1 MKLLSIDVGLKNLA
15 LCLFQKEECG
25 LFSIN
30 IWDVINITGVEEE
43 VKQVFHCNETLK
55 NGKICGKNAK
65 YMKHGCECT
74 SYLCMK
80 HSSQHIIQPNGMKNI
95 SKYNV
100 AELKN
105 WIEQYNIEMNDTITT
120 KKQMVDIIKKWLDTC
135 YVSIPSKKKV
145 KNSYTNI
152 LLYGRNIK
160 DYFDKIYTNDIT
172 HVCIEQQMTSKMRI
186 ISYMIAQY
194 FIGKNSEIDVIMCNA
209 CYKLKGLETDK
220 TNYDERKKNSVKHML
235 HFLDEDIYE
244 NWKTFFSMNKKQD
257 DLSDAFLQGK
267 WAIGNYNL

>member
-15 LCLFQKEECG
+15 PCLFQKEIDG
-25 LFSIN
+25 LFSIDV
-30 IWDVINITGVEEE
+30 WDVINITGIEEQ
-43 VKQVFHCNETLK
+43 VKQVFPCNEKLK
-55 NGKICGKNAK
+55 NGKVCGKNAK
-65 YMKHGCECT
+65 YMKQCGECT

-80 HSSQHIIQPNGMKNI
+80 HSKGCIIQPNGMKNL

-105 WIEQYNIEMNDTITT
+105 WIQQYNIEMNDTITT
-120 KKQMVDIIKKWLDTC
+120 KKQMIDIIKKWLDTC
-135 YVSIPSKKKV
+135 YISIPSKKKV

-160 DYFDKIYTNDIT
+160 EYFDKIYTNDIT

-194 FIGKNSEIDVIMCNA
+194 FIGKNSNIEVIMCNA
-209 CYKLKGLETDK
+209 CYKLKDLEAEK
-220 TNYDERKKNSVKHML
+220 TNYDDRKKNSVKHVTN
-235 HFLDEDIYE
+235 FLDEPIYQK
-244 NWKTFFSMNKKQD
+244 WKTFFDMNKKKD

>member
-1 MKLLSIDVGLKNLA
+1 
-15 LCLFQKEECG
+15 
-25 LFSIN
+25 
-30 IWDVINITGVEEE
+30 
-43 VKQVFHCNETLK
+43 
-55 NGKICGKNAK
+55 
-65 YMKHGCECT
+65 
-74 SYLCMK
+74 
-80 HSSQHIIQPNGMKNI
+80 MKNI

-105 WIEQYNIEMNDTITT
+105 WIEQYNIEIDETITT
-120 KKQMVDIIKKWLDTC
+120 KKQIIDVIKKWLTTC

-160 DYFDKIYTNDIT
+160 EYFDKIYTDDIT

-194 FIGKNSEIDVIMCNA
+194 FIGKNINTEVIMCNA

-235 HFLDEDIYE
+235 HFLDEPIYE
-244 NWKTFFSMNKKQD
+244 DWKTFFNMNKKQD

-267 WAIGNYNL
+267 WAIGNYKL

>member
-15 LCLFQKEECG
+15 FCLFQKEEDG
-25 LFSIN
+25 VFSIN

-43 VKQVFHCNETLK
+43 VKQVYHCNETLK
-55 NGKICGKNAK
+55 NGRVCGKNAK
-65 YMKHGCECT
+65 YMKHGCDCV

-80 HSSQHIIQPNGMKNI
+80 HSNGRLIQPNGMKNI

-100 AELKN
+100 NELKKL
-105 WIEQYNIEMNDTITT
+105 IDEYNIEMNETITT
-120 KKQMVDIIKKWLDTC
+120 KKQIVDVIKKWLDTC
-135 YVSIPSKKKV
+135 YISIPTKKKA
-145 KNSYTNI
+145 KNAYTNI

-160 DYFDKIYTNDIT
+160 NYFDKIYTDDIT

-194 FIGKNSEIDVIMCNA
+194 FIGKNSSIEIIMCNA
-209 CYKLKGLETDK
+209 CYKLKDLESEK
-220 TNYDERKKNSVKHML
+220 TNYDDRKKNSVKHML
-235 HFLDEDIYE
+235 RFLEESVYH
-244 NWKTFFSMNKKQD
+244 NWKPFFNMNKKQD

-267 WAIGNYNL
+267 WAIGNYSL

>member
-15 LCLFQKEECG
+15 LCLFQKG
-25 LFSIN
+25 DNDLFSIN

-43 VKQVFHCNETLK
+43 VKQVFPCNEILK
-55 NGKICGKNAK
+55 NGKVCGKNAK
-65 YMKHGCECT
+65 YMKHSCDCT
-74 SYLCMK
+74 SYMCMK
-80 HSSQHIIQPNGMKNI
+80 HSNGHIIQPNGMKNI

-100 AELKN
+100 AELKG
-105 WIEQYNIEMNDTITT
+105 WIEQYNIEIDETITT
-120 KKQMVDIIKKWLDTC
+120 KKQMVDIIKKWLNTC

-145 KNSYTNI
+145 KNAYTNI

-160 DYFDKIYTNDIT
+160 GYFDKIYTDDIT

-194 FIGKNSEIDVIMCNA
+194 FIGKNSNIDVIMCNA
-209 CYKLKGLETDK
+209 CYKLKGLEADK
-220 TNYDERKKNSVKHML
+220 TTYDERKKNSVKHML
-235 HFLDEDIYE
+235 HFLDEPIYE
-244 NWKTFFSMNKKQD
+244 DWKTFFMMNKKQD

>member
-15 LCLFQKEECG
+15 LCLFKKEDCG
-25 LFSIN
+25 LFAIN
-30 IWDVINITGVEEE
+30 IWDVINITGVEEQ
-43 VKQVFHCNETLK
+43 VKQVFLCNDVLK

-65 YMKHGCECT
+65 YMKQCGDCT

-80 HSSQHIIQPNGMKNI
+80 HSNGHIIQPNGMKNI

-100 AELKN
+100 SELKN
-105 WIEQYNIEMNDTITT
+105 WIEQYNIEMNETITT
-120 KKQMVDIIKKWLDTC
+120 KKQMVDIIKKWMDTC
-135 YVSIPSKKKV
+135 YVSIPPKKKV

-194 FIGKNSEIDVIMCNA
+194 FIGKNSNIEVIMCNA
-209 CYKLKGLETDK
+209 CYKLKGLESDK

-235 HFLDEDIYE
+235 HFLDEDIYQD
-244 NWKTFFSMNKKQD
+244 WKTFFNMNKKQD
-257 DLSDAFLQGK
+257 DLSDAFLQGR